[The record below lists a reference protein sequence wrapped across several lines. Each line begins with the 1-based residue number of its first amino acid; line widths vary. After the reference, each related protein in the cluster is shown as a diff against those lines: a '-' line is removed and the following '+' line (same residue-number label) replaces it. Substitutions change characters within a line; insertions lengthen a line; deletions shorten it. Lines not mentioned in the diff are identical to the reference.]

1 VKLDWHFLRM
11 VLILYGCLSG
21 AGYVAL
27 TVFSSQEVLRA
38 ATGAA
43 VMSFINILLGY
54 LSVEWSFKKPNIT
67 FLKIVLGGIG
77 ARLFLMLVLVLI
89 MIRYLRFEPF
99 ALTISLL
106 FFYILNLGLEIYLLE
121 HKITVKNQL

>member
-1 VKLDWHFLRM
+1 MKLDWHFLRM
-11 VLILYGCLSG
+11 VLILYAVLCAVGYAALTALSG
-21 AGYVAL
+21 AD
-27 TVFSSQEVLRA
+27 VLRA

-43 VMSFINILLGY
+43 VISFVNVLLGY
-54 LSVEWSFKKPNIT
+54 LSVEWSFRKPNIT

-77 ARLFLMLVLVLI
+77 ARLFLMLALVMV
-89 MIRYLRFEPF
+89 MIRYLRFEAF

-106 FFYILNLGLEIYLLE
+106 LFYIVNMALEIYLLE

>member
-1 VKLDWHFLRM
+1 VKADWRFLRM
-11 VLILYGCLSG
+11 VVALYGGLCV

-27 TVFSSQEVLRA
+27 RLFSTIEVLRA

-43 VMSFINILLGY
+43 VISFVNVLLGY
-54 LSVEWSFKKPNIT
+54 VSVEWSYRKPNIT

-77 ARLFLMLVLVLI
+77 ARLLLMLVLVLVL
-89 MIRYLRFEPF
+89 IRNLGFEPF

-106 FFYILNLGLEIYLLE
+106 VFYIINLGLEIYLLE
-121 HKITVKNQL
+121 HKVTIKNQP

>member
-1 VKLDWHFLRM
+1 M
-11 VLILYGCLSG
+11 VLILYACLCG

-27 TVFSSQEVLRA
+27 TVFSSKEVLRA

-43 VMSFINILLGY
+43 VMSFINVILGY

-89 MIRYLRFEPF
+89 MIRYLRFEAF